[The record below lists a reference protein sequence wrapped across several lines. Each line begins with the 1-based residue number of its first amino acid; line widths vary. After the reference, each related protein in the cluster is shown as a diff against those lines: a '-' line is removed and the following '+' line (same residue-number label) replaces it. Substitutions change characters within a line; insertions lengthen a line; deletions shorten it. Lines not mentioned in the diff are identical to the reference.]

1 MRAASAAP
9 RTVAG
14 IFGMLLIAA
23 LFMANAL
30 SLRQRGAALG
40 IGWLVLLTLPGVL
53 AAHLSWRRGMKR
65 DALMQ
70 GVMAGLLMAHFA
82 AFLEVTLLVIAVL
95 TTDWNRYAAQVGT
108 EIAEGVREGSLPGA
122 ILVGAIVVVI
132 VYAGCVLASW
142 LGAAAYVLARR
153 LSKY

>member
-14 IFGMLLIAA
+14 VFGMLLIAA

-53 AAHLSWRRGMKR
+53 AAHLSWRRGMKLKR
-65 DALMQ
+65 DALHQ

-95 TTDWNRYAAQVGT
+95 TTDWNRYAAPVGT
-108 EIAEGVREGSLPGA
+108 E
-122 ILVGAIVVVI
+122 
-132 VYAGCVLASW
+132 
-142 LGAAAYVLARR
+142 
-153 LSKY
+153 